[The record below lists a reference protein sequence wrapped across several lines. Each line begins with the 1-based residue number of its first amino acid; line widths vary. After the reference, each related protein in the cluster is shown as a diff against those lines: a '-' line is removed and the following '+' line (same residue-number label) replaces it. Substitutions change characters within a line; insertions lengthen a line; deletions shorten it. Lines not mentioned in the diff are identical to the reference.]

1 MILSAKKL
9 ALKLASV
16 PIGGSKLIEFALKWK
31 LSSHVVAPYKAQN
44 FLLAQQELEGKAIE
58 VRSLPYILHL
68 DTFNSCNLAC
78 PFCPTGTKQLVRKK
92 MRLSIDKAKDVID
105 AVKSHVLYINLYN
118 WGEPFLNPDI
128 FEIINYAS
136 KAGIFTSISSNLS
149 LKVENLAERVV
160 DSGLDDLRVSMDGI
174 EQSTLE
180 KYRRPGSCELV
191 MGNIRK
197 IVEMKRKRLTK
208 KPTIEVKF
216 LVFHHN
222 EHEIPH
228 LQNLCRE
235 LGVDSFTPGQ
245 AFIYHESFV
254 PRHPDY
260 QPAQTIFLNTCH
272 YLYTT
277 LTVEA
282 DGHISPCCVNTNSRF
297 DLGTLDDLANL
308 PKFWNS
314 SKYRAMRAF
323 NTEGEHPGTNREE
336 EEILCQYCRFVGNRK
351 YKAGKLS
358 PLPPS
363 MVADGEEYDHG
374 LEASSI
380 TLNKA

>member
-1 MILSAKKL
+1 MALLAKNIAIKF
-9 ALKLASV
+9 ASIPV
-16 PIGGSKLIEFALKWK
+16 IGIRFAELGMKWK
-31 LSSHVVAPYKAQN
+31 LTSRVVTPYKAQN
-44 FLLAQQELEGKAIE
+44 FLLAQRELESKAIT

-136 KAGIFTSISSNLS
+136 KSGIFTLISSNLS
-149 LKVENLAERVV
+149 LKVENLAERVI

-180 KYRRPGSCELV
+180 KYRRRANCELV
-191 MGNIRK
+191 LENIRK
-197 IVEMKRKRLTK
+197 IVELKRKRRTK
-208 KPTIEVKF
+208 KPSIQVKF
-216 LVFHHN
+216 LVFRHN
-222 EHEIPH
+222 EHEISRLP
-228 LQNLCRE
+228 NLCRE

-245 AFIYHESFV
+245 AFVYHESFV
-254 PRHPDY
+254 PRRPDY
-260 QPAQTIFLNTCH
+260 QPVQRIFSKPCH

-277 LTVEA
+277 LTTEA
-282 DGHISPCCVNTNSRF
+282 DGHISPCCVNTNARF
-297 DLGTLDDLANL
+297 DLGTLEDLVDL
-308 PKFWNS
+308 SRFWNS
-314 SKYRAMRAF
+314 TKFRAMRAF
-323 NTEGEHPGTNREE
+323 NAGVEYVSMAGKK
-336 EEILCQYCRFVGNRK
+336 EEILCQHCQFIGNEK
-351 YKAGKLS
+351 YEACKLS

-363 MVADGEEYDHG
+363 MIADGEEYDHG
-374 LEASSI
+374 LEASSK
-380 TLNKA
+380 TLNNA